1 MLIIGIDPGIS
12 GSICFFQ
19 DGKII
24 DVVEMPTMTE
34 GKKNK
39 KQVNGSQIFNE
50 ISDRIRKLDKRD
62 IKEIIEQVSA
72 MPGQGVTSMF
82 NFGQSFGILKG
93 ICSAMQLPMYFV
105 RPAKWKKY
113 FNLINSEKDASRT
126 RAIEI
131 FPYFSGQLSRKKD
144 SNKADAILIA
154 SFYYETYKIEEQK
167 KNTRQIH
174 DTFKCEVLNMEADIA
189 SQAVGL
195 GTNTDFSLISLFLR
209 ADIIVKSVII
219 ILIVCSIYSWAV
231 IIDKFRL
238 FKKINKSSDDFEEK
252 FWDSK
257 SAETFY
263 NSLPA
268 KVDDPMAIV
277 FKDTME
283 SLLKKKFK
291 SNLSEKMSTFLEVG
305 IEKQMSKI
313 DKGFT
318 FLATVG
324 STAPFIGLF
333 GTVWGI
339 MNSFQSIAISR
350 NTSLAIVAPGIAEA
364 LFATALGLLAAIPAV
379 VAYNK
384 FNTDS
389 QKYSQKLENFSKRF
403 LTII

>member
-50 ISDRIRKLDKRD
+50 ILFRIKKLDKKD
-62 IKEIIEQVSA
+62 VKVIIEQVSA

-154 SFYYETYKIEEQK
+154 SFYYETYKTEE
-167 KNTRQIH
+167 
-174 DTFKCEVLNMEADIA
+174 
-189 SQAVGL
+189 
-195 GTNTDFSLISLFLR
+195 
-209 ADIIVKSVII
+209 
-219 ILIVCSIYSWAV
+219 
-231 IIDKFRL
+231 
-238 FKKINKSSDDFEEK
+238 
-252 FWDSK
+252 
-257 SAETFY
+257 
-263 NSLPA
+263 
-268 KVDDPMAIV
+268 
-277 FKDTME
+277 
-283 SLLKKKFK
+283 
-291 SNLSEKMSTFLEVG
+291 
-305 IEKQMSKI
+305 
-313 DKGFT
+313 
-318 FLATVG
+318 
-324 STAPFIGLF
+324 
-333 GTVWGI
+333 
-339 MNSFQSIAISR
+339 
-350 NTSLAIVAPGIAEA
+350 
-364 LFATALGLLAAIPAV
+364 
-379 VAYNK
+379 
-384 FNTDS
+384 
-389 QKYSQKLENFSKRF
+389 
-403 LTII
+403 